1 MLIFVLGLLR
11 AALDIRLT
19 TEYVVA
25 AMGGGVIWL
34 DLAIVVTLEDPVPDS
49 ATFFEF
55 FECVFAVEPEEF
67 LWLFVCVILGQ
78 DRLFGTCCYTPM
90 LL

>member
-1 MLIFVLGLLR
+1 MLNAYFGLLR

-34 DLAIVVTLEDPVPDS
+34 DLAIVVNTRRTRPRFNPSPIARRFV
-49 ATFFEF
+49 EF
-55 FECVFAVEPEEF
+55 FECVFAVEPLEF
-67 LWLFVCVILGQ
+67 LWLFVCV
-78 DRLFGTCCYTPM
+78 
-90 LL
+90 